1 MGEFNLITQRVSMKL
16 VILLG
21 FLACMV
27 TAQPLQQCH
36 ILEAFPYFK
45 GDLVHLKTEMSDAKS
60 RAGLKNRLVF
70 LTELSRFLN
79 RKAPFLLQEF
89 AESKKIFETKKKLG
103 LMELEA
109 DLTRGMLQQS
119 RPRFARSIPEAE
131 FLARGPIVKNEDEP
145 EELEVQEEPEV
156 VDPSDI
162 GEAAGV
168 LTEQI
173 IGTLP
178 GSAQDVIQLFQEVVT
193 SVGGVLEEAL
203 PPSAWNFICIA
214 TWYPLQDEH
223 CAEARCAV
231 CTPAVMSAVSVCRT
245 AQQMDHKCIQEVMGE
260 GFCNYCIADFI

>member
-1 MGEFNLITQRVSMKL
+1 MG
-16 VILLG
+16 
-21 FLACMV
+21 
-27 TAQPLQQCH
+27 
-36 ILEAFPYFK
+36 
-45 GDLVHLKTEMSDAKS
+45 SDAKS

-119 RPRFARSIPEAE
+119 RPRFVRSIPEAE

-145 EELEVQEEPEV
+145 EVQEEEEV

-173 IGTLP
+173 IGTLT
-178 GSAQDVIQLFQEVVT
+178 GSAQDV
-193 SVGGVLEEAL
+193 
-203 PPSAWNFICIA
+203 
-214 TWYPLQDEH
+214 
-223 CAEARCAV
+223 
-231 CTPAVMSAVSVCRT
+231 
-245 AQQMDHKCIQEVMGE
+245 
-260 GFCNYCIADFI
+260 